1 MVFYSNS
8 SLADGNMSFFI
19 GEDGDP
25 YATYKV
31 GADTVTKKL
40 GNLNMK
46 INLEIVSAIDTNPN
60 GGYMGATSKAVL
72 TITNGIPS
80 ISYSGGNSSGA
91 WLNNAYWYGVTRSI
105 KVASFEEI

>member
-1 MVFYSNS
+1 MVFYPNS
-8 SLADGNMSFFI
+8 SLNGCSFEQD
-19 GEDGDP
+19 GEDF
-25 YATYKV
+25 YIV
-31 GADTVTKKL
+31 GADSVRKKL